1 MLGDLSDHTQ
11 YRNNKEWHSSP
22 AQNTAAVVWDIQQ
35 INSNDSCSDSSS
47 SSSGG
52 GGDSSGS
59 SSSSFNIIVT

>member
-22 AQNTAAVVWDIQQ
+22 AQNTTAVVWDVQET
-35 INSNDSCSDSSS
+35 NSNDSGSDSS

-52 GGDSSGS
+52 GS
-59 SSSSFNIIVT
+59 IVIVVLVVVVVVVVV